1 MRIFIIATAVLFFGL
16 SVPFVILNVTA
27 KLIDRISAEQKRR
40 DDLWQ
45 K

>member
-1 MRIFIIATAVLFFGL
+1 MTIFIIATSVIFLALA
-16 SVPFVILNVTA
+16 VPFVILNATA
-27 KLIDRISAEQKRR
+27 KIIDRISAEQKRR